1 MCQSN
6 PYSWFRLNHDITR
19 HPYFRNA
26 NLFQFFIYLLD
37 RAAVRDEEGLE
48 RGCVRMGIRA
58 YSEEF
63 GVPHRSVRSFIERM
77 VKDGSI
83 EVVSTKQRSG
93 TIIRLVNYD
102 RYQYGG
108 KTGDTHINSH
118 NSTHIDTH
126 NSTHIDTHIEEERRM
141 PMDKGVSSDLEEHPT
156 HINSHNS
163 AHINTHINSH
173 NSTHILARAR
183 NTNPRVLEEALE
195 AKEEKE
201 KREINLS
208 QKERKESAAK
218 AAAAEAA
225 RETKARFVPP
235 SLSEVEAYAL
245 EKGAPEEASTFWN
258 FYESKNWMVGKN
270 KMQKWRN
277 AFSGW
282 LSRRQRN
289 QISNTYRHEATDNT
303 PLSRAEQR
311 EAERIQ
317 REQGV
322 ARLVAFHLEQAK
334 REKQHPELVTGGEI
348 PF

>member
-48 RGCVRMGIRA
+48 RGCVRI
-58 YSEEF
+58 
-63 GVPHRSVRSFIERM
+63 SVRSYSKEFQTPESSVRHFIKKLSEDGAVEILNTSKGTGVVLRM
-77 VKDGSI
+77 S
-83 EVVSTKQRSG
+83 
-93 TIIRLVNYD
+93 NYD
-102 RYQYGG
+102 KYQ
-108 KTGDTHINSH
+108 
-118 NSTHIDTH
+118 STHKEDASRTELRTELRTD
-126 NSTHIDTHIEEERRM
+126 SRTELRTFA
-141 PMDKGVSSDLEEHPT
+141 L
-156 HINSHNS
+156 
-163 AHINTHINSH
+163 
-173 NSTHILARAR
+173 AR

>member
-48 RGCVRMGIRA
+48 RGCVRI
-58 YSEEF
+58 
-63 GVPHRSVRSFIERM
+63 SVRSYSKEFQTPESSVRHFIKKLSEDGAVEILNTSKGTGVVLRM
-77 VKDGSI
+77 S
-83 EVVSTKQRSG
+83 
-93 TIIRLVNYD
+93 NYD
-102 RYQYGG
+102 KYQ
-108 KTGDTHINSH
+108 
-118 NSTHIDTH
+118 STHKEDASRTELRTELRTDSRTELRTELRTPDTRKTPL
-126 NSTHIDTHIEEERRM
+126 NT
-141 PMDKGVSSDLEEHPT
+141 GAVSGSENYDSRTELRTELRTDSRTELRT
-156 HINSHNS
+156 F
-163 AHINTHINSH
+163 A
-173 NSTHILARAR
+173 LAR

>member
-126 NSTHIDTHIEEERRM
+126 NS
-141 PMDKGVSSDLEEHPT
+141 
-156 HINSHNS
+156 
-163 AHINTHINSH
+163 THINSH

-289 QISNTYRHEATDNT
+289 QISNTYRHEATDNS